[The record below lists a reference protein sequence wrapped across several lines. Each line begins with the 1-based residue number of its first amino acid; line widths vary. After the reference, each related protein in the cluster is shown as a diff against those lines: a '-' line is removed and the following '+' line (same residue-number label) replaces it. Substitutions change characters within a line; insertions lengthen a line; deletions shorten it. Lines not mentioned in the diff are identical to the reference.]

1 MTVISMSV
9 APNIDRTRHVT
20 VTTRTEV
27 RDEVAEIACPT
38 LVAVGTH
45 DDIAGDPA
53 GLAAL
58 MPSGRAVDIEGRD
71 HNKAV
76 GDKAY
81 KAAVLEFLEE
91 RP

>member
-1 MTVISMSV
+1 MP
-9 APNIDRTRHVT
+9 A
-20 VTTRTEV
+20 
-27 RDEVAEIACPT
+27 DEVAEIACPT

-58 MPSGRAVDIEGRD
+58 MPAARAVDIEGRD

-76 GDKAY
+76 GDKVF
-81 KAAVLEFLEE
+81 KTAVLDFLEQ
-91 RP
+91 RS